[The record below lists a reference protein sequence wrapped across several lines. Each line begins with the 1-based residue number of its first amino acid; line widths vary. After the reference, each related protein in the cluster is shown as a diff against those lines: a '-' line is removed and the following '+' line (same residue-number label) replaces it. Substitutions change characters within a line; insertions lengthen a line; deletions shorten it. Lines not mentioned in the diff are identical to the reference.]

1 MYLMDGA
8 IIFESPLIS
17 SPMDISSA
25 YVCDSLATANFIE
38 KSFGLLVL
46 MMSPWKVRFV
56 IIFMSCFFS
65 DNVQYQNNK

>member
-1 MYLMDGA
+1 MDGA
-8 IIFESPLIS
+8 IIFDSPLIS

-46 MMSPWKVRFV
+46 MMSP
-56 IIFMSCFFS
+56 
-65 DNVQYQNNK
+65 